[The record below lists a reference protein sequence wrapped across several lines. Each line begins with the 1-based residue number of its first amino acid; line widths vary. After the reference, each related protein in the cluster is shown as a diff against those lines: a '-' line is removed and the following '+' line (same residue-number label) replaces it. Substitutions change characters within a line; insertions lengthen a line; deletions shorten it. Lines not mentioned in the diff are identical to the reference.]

1 MMLRQSTRSIVR
13 RLSGSSGTWSG
24 SAEFGF
30 KQASSPEDKT
40 RMVKEVFSSVAD
52 QYDLM
57 NDLMSVGVHRLW
69 KDCFVNSL
77 RLGKGMHVLDVAG
90 GTGDIAFRCFNG
102 LLKSERAPDLLFP
115 DPNEDF
121 GSVTVMDINEEM
133 IRVGKKRAVEK
144 GYVVEFNES
153 SLDLNGRPSM
163 RFVVGNAESLPFED
177 NSMDVYTIAFGLRNV
192 SKIPLALSEAN
203 RVLKKG
209 GRFSCLEF
217 SHVNVPILDKLYEFY
232 SFGVIPEI
240 GKLVAGD
247 KESYQYLVESIA
259 RFPKPE
265 QLCEM
270 ISEAGFEKELVSYE
284 TLSGGIVAI
293 HNAYKI

>member
-1 MMLRQSTRSIVR
+1 MQRMRASA
-13 RLSGSSGTWSG
+13 LSRAFSSSSSSSGTWSG
-24 SAEFGF
+24 SSEFGF

-40 RMVKEVFSSVAD
+40 RMVKQVFSSVAD

-57 NDLMSVGVHRLW
+57 NDVMSAGVHRLW
-69 KDCFVNSL
+69 KDYFVNSL
-77 RLGKGMHVLDVAG
+77 KLSKGMHVLDVAG
-90 GTGDIAFRCFNG
+90 GTGDIAFRCFNQ
-102 LLKSERAPDLLFP
+102 LKSSEIRPDLLFP
-115 DPNEDF
+115 EENENF

-133 IRVGKKRAVEK
+133 VRVGKNRAIERGFVQD
-144 GYVVEFNES
+144 ES
-153 SLDLNGRPSM
+153 DFERSNL
-163 RFVVGNAESLPFED
+163 RFVVGNAEQLPFED

-209 GRFSCLEF
+209 GHFSCLEF
-217 SHVNVPILDKLYEFY
+217 SHVNIPVLDKLYELY
-232 SFGVIPEI
+232 SFGVIPEL
-240 GKLVAGD
+240 GKYFTGD

-259 RFPKPE
+259 KFPKPE
-265 QLCEM
+265 ILCEM
-270 ISEAGFEKELVSYE
+270 IAEAGFEREFVSFE